1 MLIVQRVTYIAYNLH
16 DGKLIKVKKDILCRV
31 SLVLTARFKEEG
43 IAAAIKNP
51 EEIFKAKSLQA
62 KIQKIQKRIQDEI
75 CKATIFTCKYPVLIN
90 CHFVTEGGVK
100 VVLCLCVREQ
110 EPVIKD
116 KHPNGSNRQVISSNA
131 CLLWQT
137 FLHFVPTAEMHVFPP
152 SLRYSY

>member
-51 EEIFKAKSLQA
+51 EEMFTAKSQQA
-62 KIQKIQKRIQDEI
+62 KIQKIQKRIQDGI
-75 CKATIFTCKYPVLIN
+75 CKGTIFTCKYPVLISCN
-90 CHFVTEGGVK
+90 FVTEGGLK
-100 VVLCLCVREQ
+100 LALCLCVREQ

-116 KHPNGSNRQVISSNA
+116 KHPTGRNR
-131 CLLWQT
+131 
-137 FLHFVPTAEMHVFPP
+137 
-152 SLRYSY
+152 

>member
-51 EEIFKAKSLQA
+51 EEIFKQA
-62 KIQKIQKRIQDEI
+62 KVQKIQKRIQDQI
-75 CKATIFTCKYPVLIN
+75 CKATIFTWKYPVLIS
-90 CHFVTEGGVK
+90 CHFVTESGVK

-116 KHPNGSNRQVISSNA
+116 KHPNGRNR
-131 CLLWQT
+131 
-137 FLHFVPTAEMHVFPP
+137 
-152 SLRYSY
+152 